1 MSGHGKPL
9 PKRRTTR
16 AVSTVITTIILS
28 AVLLGILVV
37 ASFVAVNILDMQ
49 MASTEFE
56 QAKTNMLLLND
67 IIQDVSLRRGS
78 GGYVQF
84 NQRTGGIGIASATEN
99 INVRAV
105 ARKTAVVLKPNG
117 IGTYSEWMVSNT
129 MNPRYSLTSDEDP
142 DTYIMTVDTTRRESQ
157 QLEDT
162 VDRSPTVIRSVTF
175 TVTARPQGSG
185 GNYFR
190 IRLRTHNT
198 DYENSTLFNPKG
210 NFKDYSVTYRQN
222 PNTNAAWT
230 WSELNDLQ
238 IGCRASTIAGGRIDV
253 SEFKVIVDYGAP
265 NDQPVTIV
273 NGSFSWYLIYSG
285 STRMTAAETD
295 LSGVDNY
302 VVDMTQGLGYLRVEQ
317 DQGVKIKL
325 DYNRIRIYSETLVDT
340 KTAIIQITLINITKG
355 NMGGAGTV
363 NLKVQNQRVT
373 STATV
378 LDSSIVTV
386 YVQGVPI
393 APFDGSLLNP
403 AVIKTVVMLTEI
415 KIQVSTT

>member
-1 MSGHGKPL
+1 MAQGRSF
-9 PKRRTTR
+9 RNQRSTR

-49 MASTEFE
+49 IASTEFE

-84 NQRTGGIGIASATEN
+84 NQRTGGIGIASTTEN

-105 ARKTAVVLKPNG
+105 AKQTAVVLKPNG
-117 IGTYSEWMVSNT
+117 LGTYSEWIVSNT
-129 MNPRYSLTSDEDP
+129 MDPRYGLTSDEDD

-162 VDRSPTVIRSVTF
+162 VDQSPTAIRSVTF
-175 TVTARPQGSG
+175 TVTAKPQGSS

-210 NFKDYSVTYRQN
+210 NLKDYSVTYRQN

-230 WSELNDLQ
+230 WSELNDLE
-238 IGCRASTIAGGRIDV
+238 IGCRATTIAGGRIDV

-265 NDQPVTIV
+265 SDQTVTIV
-273 NGSFSWYLIYSG
+273 NGSFSWYLAYRG

-295 LSGVDNY
+295 LSGVDND
-302 VVDMTQGLGYLRVEQ
+302 VVDMTQGIGYLRVEQ

-325 DYNRIRIYSETLVDT
+325 DFNRIRIDSETLVDT
-340 KTAIIQITLINITKG
+340 KTALVQITLINITKG

-363 NLKVQNQRVT
+363 NLKVQNQQVT
-373 STATV
+373 STAAV
-378 LDSSIVTV
+378 LLSPIVTV
-386 YVQGVPI
+386 YVQGVPL
-393 APFDGSLLNP
+393 APFDGSTLNP
-403 AVIKTVVMLTEI
+403 AVIKTVVMFTEI
-415 KIQVSTT
+415 KIQVSTA